1 MRPLNKEVEAR
12 REKDSGLFCMI
23 DRGIIGFAAKE
34 PFVRLKTSDLRLC
47 QKPDPK
53 S

>member
-34 PFVRLKTSDLRLC
+34 HFGRPKT
-47 QKPDPK
+47 
-53 S
+53 